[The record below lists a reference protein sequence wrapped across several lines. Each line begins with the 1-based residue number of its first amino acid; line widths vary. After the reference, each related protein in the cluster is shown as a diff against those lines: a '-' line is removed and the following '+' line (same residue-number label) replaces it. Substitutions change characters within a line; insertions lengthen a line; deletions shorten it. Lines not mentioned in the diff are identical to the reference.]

1 MRFPLRHLI
10 QAICLLLCTPALVAK
25 AATPFRCEGPFGRDA
40 NHAKLVATFG
50 ADNVASE
57 YDGLYDAEVTII
69 YPKDPKRRLKLLW
82 KDQKTHR
89 GLRTVTIAGPSSWI
103 VTGVTVGMP
112 LVELERLNRGPFRLN
127 DFDGDFPGAIY
138 DWMGGH
144 LHAPLP
150 GGCTFGASV
159 MIKKGNVLDLE
170 AAREAARDG
179 SWLSSNE
186 SLRAAKPVVSEIS
199 VGFE

>member
-50 ADNVASE
+50 ANNVASE
-57 YDGLYDAEVTII
+57 YDGLNDAEVTII
-69 YPKDPKRRLKLLW
+69 YPKDPKRRLKILW

-103 VTGVTVGMP
+103 VAGVTVGMP
-112 LVELERLNRGPFRLN
+112 LVELERLNGGPFRLN
-127 DFDGDFPGAIY
+127 DFDGDYPGAIY

-150 GGCTFGASV
+150 GGCTFGAAV
-159 MIKKGNVLDLE
+159 MIEKGNVLDLE
-170 AAREAARDG
+170 AAREAGRDG

-186 SLRAAKPVVSEIS
+186 SLRAAKPVVSEIY

>member
-1 MRFPLRHLI
+1 
-10 QAICLLLCTPALVAK
+10 
-25 AATPFRCEGPFGRDA
+25 
-40 NHAKLVATFG
+40 
-50 ADNVASE
+50 
-57 YDGLYDAEVTII
+57 
-69 YPKDPKRRLKLLW
+69 
-82 KDQKTHR
+82 
-89 GLRTVTIAGPSSWI
+89 
-103 VTGVTVGMP
+103 MP
-112 LVELERLNRGPFRLN
+112 LVELERLNRGPFRLT

-138 DWMGGH
+138 DWMGGR